1 MLQQVLFRGNHL
13 SLGIWSLAFDLANGL
28 ETKADA
34 YRSSIEYIVFSNHSC
49 DECDCWLLFGT
60 LVTEPEEVH

>member
-1 MLQQVLFRGNHL
+1 MLQQVLFMGNPL
-13 SLGIWSLAFDLANGL
+13 SLGIWSLAFKLANGL
-28 ETKADA
+28 QAEAGA